1 MKRKVFIIWVILT
14 GFLWGQGRKSDLKIE
29 GEELQIRLFQA
40 PSHYPA
46 ILYDSHLIPK
56 DYKISPGDELTITF
70 YGYFNIN
77 TIQWIPP
84 HGRIV
89 IFGED
94 IPSLGVFEVMDKTAQ
109 EVEKEINERLE
120 RMNYPETQAI
130 VSITKLGSI
139 RIYIVGNIPKPGS
152 YLVSPLSR
160 VTDVIIYTQGI
171 DFNLKEVKKVVIKR
185 GNFNKIEFDLKKFLE
200 KGDSTNNPLLQDNDI
215 IMIYRDSLP

>member
-1 MKRKVFIIWVILT
+1 MKGKFFIICGVLL
-14 GFLWGQGRKSDLKIE
+14 GFLWGEGKKSDLKIE

-77 TIQWIPP
+77 TVQWVPP

-94 IPSLGVFEVMDKTAQ
+94 IPSLGVFEVKGKTAQ
-109 EVEKEINERLE
+109 EVEREINKRLQD
-120 RMNYPETQAI
+120 MNYPETKAI
-130 VSITKLGSI
+130 VSISKLGSI
-139 RIYIVGNIPKPGS
+139 RIYIVGDIPKPGS

-171 DFNLKEVKKVVIKR
+171 DFNLKEVKRVVIKR
-185 GNFNKIEFDLKKFLE
+185 GNSNKIELDLQKFLKE
-200 KGDSTNNPLLQDNDI
+200 GDIKNNPFLRDNDLI
-215 IMIYRDSLP
+215 IIYKDSLP